1 VQTPPPAT
9 ATDAEKTVRTNSDR
23 VAQGG
28 KGVYGASV
36 GILMLQ
42 THFPRIPG
50 DMGNATTWPFPVHY
64 KIVRGATPEQVVLKG
79 SPGLLDVFLE
89 AAAELVAMGADGL
102 TTNCG
107 FLSLFQ
113 EEIAAHCGVPV
124 ATSSMMQVPSVQAL
138 LPPGKRVGILTV
150 SANTLTE
157 AHLKAARVPLDTPIE
172 GTDGGREF
180 TRVLMQNEMTHE
192 CAAAEQDILEAGDR
206 LMAKAPDIGAIV
218 LECTNMVPYARALRA
233 RLGVPV
239 FDIYSFV
246 TWFQASLQPRDF
258 GPPGSPPSAIPAM

>member
-1 VQTPPPAT
+1 METRTP
-9 ATDAEKTVRTNSDR
+9 VRSNSDR
-23 VAQGG
+23 VARGG
-28 KGVYGASV
+28 KSIYGASI
-36 GILMLQ
+36 GILMLE
-42 THFPRIPG
+42 TRFPRIPG
-50 DMGNATTWPFPVHY
+50 DMGNAGTWPFPVHY
-64 KIVRGATPEQVVLKG
+64 KVVRGATPELVVLQG
-79 SPGLLDVFLE
+79 SPGLLEVFLE
-89 AAAELVAMGADGL
+89 GAAELVAMGADGL

-113 EEIAAHCGVPV
+113 DEIARHCAVPV

-138 LPPGKRVGILTV
+138 LPPGKRVGVLTV
-150 SANTLTE
+150 SASTLTE
-157 AHLKAARVPLDTPIE
+157 AHLRAAGVPLDTPIE

-180 TRVLMQNEMTHE
+180 TRVLMGNEMTLD

-206 LMAKAPDIGAIV
+206 LMAKAPDTGAIV

-233 RLGVPV
+233 RLGVPI

-258 GPPGSPPSAIPAM
+258 GPPGSPAATMPTM